1 MLINI
6 GGNIRLFK
14 KDIVGIFD
22 FDEFTSSVEGQE
34 FFRYLK
40 KGKLIENADD
50 KKVPQS
56 IILCV
61 DEKNN
66 EKYYLSP
73 TSVASLRKN
82 QSGDM

>member
-1 MLINI
+1 MFVNI

-14 KDIVGIFD
+14 KEILGIFD
-22 FDEFTSSVEGQE
+22 FDEFTSSAEGQE
-34 FFRYLK
+34 FYWHLK
-40 KGKLIENADD
+40 TKKQIEDADK

-73 TSVASLRKN
+73 ISVASLKKS
-82 QSGDM
+82 QGGDF